1 MNVSLSLCVCMHC
14 TLCSRKCSGC
24 QAKKGDRCGKYG
36 CECRLSVGVCWNKTK
51 IWMCYFFF
59 FFSFTVIESLFRLG
73 PHGTAIWQK
82 TIFALP
88 KTPNASVTEVQAAV
102 VLPCGLMPLMVMHFL
117 FHTSAG
123 WFTTWCTHSSK
134 QVFRPTTA
142 PCQKTKCPHSFQ
154 WGHSGPEQQE
164 FSQVQLLLPAQPD
177 STFPTSQCNTVCWS
191 TVLAKSNTRKGPNT
205 SRNFW

>member
-1 MNVSLSLCVCMHC
+1 ML
-14 TLCSRKCSGC
+14 
-24 QAKKGDRCGKYG
+24 
-36 CECRLSVGVCWNKTK
+36 
-51 IWMCYFFF
+51 FFF
-59 FFSFTVIESLFRLG
+59 LLFFHCHWVTLQTWAPCYSNLTKKNI
-73 PHGTAIWQK
+73 
-82 TIFALP
+82 ALP
-88 KTPNASVTEVQAAV
+88 KTPNATEVQAAV

-164 FSQVQLLLPAQPD
+164 FSQVQVLLPAQPD
-177 STFPTSQCNTVCWS
+177 STFPTLQCNTVCWS
-191 TVLAKSNTRKGPNT
+191 TVLAKSNTWKGPNT